1 MITVHYITLI
11 ISFSHQQL
19 IMMLMDAFTVDF
31 ADPFSMP
38 PKIADSSKIKLSPLH
53 FI

>member
-19 IMMLMDAFTVDF
+19 IMISFDAKRLNFTYKTTRLT
-31 ADPFSMP
+31 PSN
-38 PKIADSSKIKLSPLH
+38 
-53 FI
+53 FIHQK